1 VGRQLPYLTQVTP
14 EFLKILG
21 IQLVEGRMLTGA
33 DERGSLVVM
42 VNQSMAR
49 GVWPG
54 ESAIGKCIRVGFDPD
69 FDPATATGPPM
80 PSERV
85 PCREVVGVVRDVRQ
99 RSVLPA
105 GNEDRLMQYFV
116 PFSQVPAPPFVPNP
130 KRIWGLML
138 RVSTDPGRMA
148 PVVRRAVVGDRT
160 DLPFVRVR
168 PYAELLERQMRPWS
182 MGTRL
187 LVLFSALAVS
197 VAAIGLYAAFA
208 HAVAERRREMAI
220 RIALGAAPPAV
231 LRMVLRDASILT
243 AAGSVIGCAAA
254 AASGRWV
261 QSLLFG
267 TQPSDPLVLGTAAA
281 AMLIV
286 ALLATFKPAREAS
299 RADPSQLLRSI

>member
-1 VGRQLPYLTQVTP
+1 
-14 EFLKILG
+14 
-21 IQLVEGRMLTGA
+21 
-33 DERGSLVVM
+33 
-42 VNQSMAR
+42 
-49 GVWPG
+49 
-54 ESAIGKCIRVGFDPD
+54 
-69 FDPATATGPPM
+69 
-80 PSERV
+80 
-85 PCREVVGVVRDVRQ
+85 VRQ

-116 PFSQVPAPPFVPNP
+116 PFSQIPVSPFGPNP
-130 KRIWGLML
+130 TRIRGLML
-138 RVSTDPGRMA
+138 RVSSNPGRLA
-148 PVVRRAVVGDRT
+148 PIVRRAVVGDRT

-187 LVLFSALAVS
+187 LLLFSTLAVS

-220 RIALGAAPPAV
+220 RLAIGAESSAI
-231 LRMVLRDASILT
+231 LRMVLSDALVLT
-243 AAGSVIGCAAA
+243 ATGSVIGCAAA

-267 TQPSDPLVLGTAAA
+267 TQPWDPSVLGGAAA

-299 RADPSQLLRSI
+299 RTDPSQLLRSS